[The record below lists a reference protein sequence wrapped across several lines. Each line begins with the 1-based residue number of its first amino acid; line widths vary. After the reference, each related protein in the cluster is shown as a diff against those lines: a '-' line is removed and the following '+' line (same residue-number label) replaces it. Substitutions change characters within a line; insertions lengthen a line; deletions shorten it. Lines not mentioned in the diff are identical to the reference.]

1 MSTKKETAKRK
12 LLEAA
17 ASLLEATENPD
28 DVTVR
33 KIAEMAGVGVGLI
46 NYYFESRDQLIHE
59 AIAMKMVSLASF
71 IENHDEYRNN
81 PVQYL
86 KNLLISMSDIG
97 MKDRK
102 LNKVS
107 AEYELLNGDFSVC
120 LYLLPAL
127 REIYNGKKSETE
139 LRLLAYQ
146 IIIPFQSIYI
156 RQQAFHMYSGINIE
170 NKNERD
176 YLIGSIVDNLIK

>member
-1 MSTKKETAKRK
+1 MSTKKEAAKRK

-17 ASLLEATENPD
+17 TALLEAKDNPD

-33 KIAEMAGVGVGLI
+33 EIAETAGVGLGLI

-59 AIAMKMVSLASF
+59 AVSMKMASLASLAVNLDDTSDP
-71 IENHDEYRNN
+71 IQR
-81 PVQYL
+81 L
-86 KNLLISMSDIG
+86 KNLLVSISDIG
-97 MKDRK
+97 MKDSK
-102 LNKVS
+102 LNKIS
-107 AEYELLNGDFSVC
+107 AEYELLNGDFSAC

-127 REIYNGKKSETE
+127 RSIHNGKKSETD

-146 IIIPFQSIYI
+146 IITTFQSIYI

-176 YLIGSIVDNLIK
+176 SLISSIVDNLIK